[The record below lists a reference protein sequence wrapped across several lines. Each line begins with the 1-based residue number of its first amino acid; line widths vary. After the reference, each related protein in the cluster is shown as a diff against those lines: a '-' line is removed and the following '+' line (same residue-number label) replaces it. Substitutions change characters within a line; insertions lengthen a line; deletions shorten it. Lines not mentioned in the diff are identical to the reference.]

1 MKKSPIDYKEIQRF
15 IIESRENG
23 KTDQEIYNE
32 LAPKYYDKKTLA
44 LLIRG
49 TVTKERKEK
58 YKRLNGLLLT
68 LIGIAIVFEI
78 LWIIAFSITY
88 SSFWLLIGIF
98 IIPLFGVFLFYQV
111 YRYNAIA
118 YQMVGI
124 LGIIIFMRA
133 FQLTDGHWLA
143 IIISILL
150 GGGITF
156 LGFYVKN
163 KLIPGYKPRKL
174 KKDADGEYILDSQT

>member
-58 YKRLNGLLLT
+58 YKTLNNVLLSLIGLL
-68 LIGIAIVFEI
+68 I
-78 LWIIAFSITY
+78 LFQIIWIISFFYVTYYKSWPLISI
-88 SSFWLLIGIF
+88 FV
-98 IIPLFGVFLFYQV
+98 IPLFSIFLFYQV
-111 YRYNAIA
+111 YRYNVVIYKPMGIFAILL
-118 YQMVGI
+118 I
-124 LGIIIFMRA
+124 LSSSNFA
-133 FQLTDGHWLA
+133 VNSNWLGT
-143 IIISILL
+143 IVSLLL

-156 LGFYVKN
+156 LSFYLSN

-174 KKDADGEYILDSQT
+174 KRDANGEYILD